1 MHNLDIVKLFC
12 EVDDFVKQHQ
22 AQWKQIL
29 LECSNQKRKRE
40 GKLSLSEIMT
50 IMILFHQSNFRTFKH
65 FYLHLQQFY
74 NQEFPCLVSYSRF
87 VRLMP
92 KVMLPLCA
100 YSHSLKGKAT
110 GISFVD
116 STTIQVCKPKR
127 MGRNKVFKDIAKK
140 GKSTIGW
147 FFGFKLHLIINDIGE
162 ILAFTITS
170 GNVDDR
176 KPLPQL
182 AKELWGKLFG
192 DKGYI
197 SKALSDHLLNQNISL
212 FTAIKKGM
220 KNKFIHLQDKILL
233 RKRCIIETVN
243 DQLKNIS
250 QIEHSRHRSVT
261 NFMINMLSGIIAY
274 MKQPKKPSIQNDF
287 SPLALIPIFITK

>member
-1 MHNLDIVKLFC
+1 MNNFDIVRLFC
-12 EVDDFVKQHQ
+12 EVDDFIKQHQ
-22 AQWKQIL
+22 AEWKQIL
-29 LECSNQKRKRE
+29 LECSSQKERE
-40 GKLSLSEIMT
+40 TRLSLSEMTTIVIM
-50 IMILFHQSNFRTFKH
+50 FHQVNFRTFKH
-65 FYLHLQQFY
+65 FYLHLLKFY
-74 NQEFPCLVSYSRF
+74 NKEFPDLVSYSRF
-87 VRLMP
+87 VRLIP
-92 KVMLPLCA
+92 RCLLPLCA
-100 YSHSLKGKAT
+100 YAHSLKGKAS

-127 MGRNKVFKDIAKK
+127 MNRNKVFQGIAKK

-162 ILAFTITS
+162 VLAFTITP
-170 GNVDDR
+170 GNIDDR
-176 KPLPQL
+176 KPVPHL

-197 SKALSDHLLNQNISL
+197 SQALSDYLLKQNITL
-212 FTAIKKGM
+212 FTGIKKGM
-220 KNKFIHLQDKILL
+220 KNKLIHLQDKILL

-274 MKQPKKPSIQNDF
+274 MKQPKKPSIQHEC
-287 SPLALIPIFITK
+287 SSLAFIP